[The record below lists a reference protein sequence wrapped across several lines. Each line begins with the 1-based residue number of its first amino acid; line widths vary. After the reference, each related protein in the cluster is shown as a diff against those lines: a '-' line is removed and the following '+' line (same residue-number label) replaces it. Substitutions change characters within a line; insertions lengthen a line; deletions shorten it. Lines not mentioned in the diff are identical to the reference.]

1 LFRVSHQR
9 PISESLTLERLLR
22 ARAAIAYAM
31 TLDGAVYAPVFERLE
46 REIAAVRAA
55 EDVMARARRC
65 LEDYAA
71 SVTNVACVGEPK
83 TIA

>member
-1 LFRVSHQR
+1 VKRKHSND
-9 PISESLTLERLLR
+9 ESVTLERLLR

-46 REIAAVRAA
+46 REIAMMRAA
-55 EDVMARARRC
+55 DDLMARARRC

-71 SVTNVACVGEPK
+71 SATSVPAPSGVKAIV
-83 TIA
+83 

>member
-1 LFRVSHQR
+1 MLEQ
-9 PISESLTLERLLR
+9 PDQPLMLERLLR

-46 REIAAVRAA
+46 QEIAAVRAA

-71 SVTNVACVGEPK
+71 SVTNVACASEAK
-83 TIA
+83 AIA